1 MHTTE
6 VIVEKSGALQVT
18 SGIQG
23 LALLKTTQVKLLSY
37 SSFNLAWLP
46 SIIQRFLLLE
56 QDDLTSHK
64 TWPFIY
70 LH

>member
-46 SIIQRFLLLE
+46 SIIQRLLLLE
-56 QDDLTSHK
+56 QDDQTSHK